1 LAPEA
6 QHTVRGPLRFL
17 LPVTLLVA
25 APLLGVGGRAQAGYL
40 APTSLA
46 DQPRGD
52 SFLAGAPQTEPDDMG
67 AAASTDTGITPN
79 SDPNE
84 NKDERTLL
92 RSLPAPGSPFGASSG
107 GAGAPPPSNGPGA
120 QGGQAPALT
129 ARPPADAPALVGA
142 LFLEAAQR
150 RPPPFP
156 SRLFRPPR
164 LS

>member
-1 LAPEA
+1 M
-6 QHTVRGPLRFL
+6 RGALRFL

-40 APTSLA
+40 TPTSLA
-46 DQPRGD
+46 DRPQAG
-52 SFLAGAPQTEPDDMG
+52 SFLSGAPQADSDDMG
-67 AAASTDTGITPN
+67 AAASTDMGVTPN

-92 RSLPAPGSPFGASSG
+92 RSLPAPVSQYSASSG
-107 GAGAPPPSNGPGA
+107 GAGAPPSNGPDTRG
-120 QGGQAPALT
+120 GGQPPALT
-129 ARPPADAPALVGA
+129 APPPTEAPDLVGA
-142 LFLEAAQR
+142 LFLQAAQH